1 MKEAENPRLIMV
13 GSVTGN
19 DNTVGGGG
27 VYPIADLKDLAG
39 LRQGAKAPIA
49 MIDGFNFNGA
59 KAYKDTKMCLMM
71 TSNTLHERFHRSTGV
86 AFSAIYPGCI
96 AESPLFREKRPWF
109 RKFFPV
115 FMKYVTGGFV
125 GEVEAGQRLGQ
136 VVADPRC
143 SKSGVYWS
151 WNGGPRQGRGME
163 ALKNGGNIIGAGG
176 AGGDWESIFENDQSD
191 KVRDPEKMALL
202 WQYSNEASRPPLA
215 RLLNLFHLC
224 YVMQLILIL
233 SSASC
238 S

>member
-39 LRQGAKAPIA
+39 LAQGAKEPIA

-71 TSNTLHERFHRSTGV
+71 TSNTLHDRFHRSTGV

-136 VVADPRC
+136 VLQSNLFIVLCLIREHFSHPSLSSHRTIHGTYHSPKA
-143 SKSGVYWS
+143 
-151 WNGGPRQGRGME
+151 N
-163 ALKNGGNIIGAGG
+163 
-176 AGGDWESIFENDQSD
+176 QSD
-191 KVRDPEKMALL
+191 I
-202 WQYSNEASRPPLA
+202 S
-215 RLLNLFHLC
+215 
-224 YVMQLILIL
+224 
-233 SSASC
+233 
-238 S
+238 